1 MNEDIRHLELLS
13 IFHYV
18 VAAITALVGCFPII
32 HLVVG
37 ILILTGGMQDHQG
50 QGPPPWFGII
60 FVGTALFMILMCWTT
75 AALMFVAGSRLKKH
89 VGYYYCL
96 VIAAVECI
104 FFPFGTVLG
113 VLTIIVLMRPSIK
126 SLFGV
131 PSASVASNA

>member
-1 MNEDIRHLELLS
+1 
-13 IFHYV
+13 
-18 VAAITALVGCFPII
+18 
-32 HLVVG
+32 
-37 ILILTGGMQDHQG
+37 
-50 QGPPPWFGII
+50 
-60 FVGTALFMILMCWTT
+60 
-75 AALMFVAGSRLKKH
+75 
-89 VGYYYCL
+89 L